1 MGVAW
6 DARKEDLDSCSARPF
21 LGLPGASPFGKT
33 PRSGYPAPMVNQGKS
48 AHLLRLADLSQGQLE
63 AILETARSMK
73 ARDPHGALS
82 APAPLAGRTV
92 GMLFFRGSLRTRASF
107 EAAVNQLGGHCV
119 NLTAA
124 SDFWELESREGG
136 VMDGPAPEHIKD
148 AAAVLSRY
156 VDAIA
161 IRPRPAGRSW
171 ESDRQDASIRE
182 WAEHATVPV
191 INMESALWHPLQALA
206 DLMTMRERLGELR
219 GKRISLVWTRSPVP
233 ASPTVVHSTLFACL
247 AQGMQVTIAHPG
259 GYDLDGTLLDEARS
273 LAGAEALTLTDD
285 LEQAA
290 NGAHIIYGRSW
301 NSLEVYGNETLAANR
316 LARTSGWLIDEGL
329 LQRGDDAALMHA
341 MPVRRNLEASDEV
354 LDGPRSL
361 LYDQAEN
368 RLHTQKAL
376 LANLLGPREDA

>member
-1 MGVAW
+1 MIPQG
-6 DARKEDLDSCSARPF
+6 S
-21 LGLPGASPFGKT
+21 
-33 PRSGYPAPMVNQGKS
+33 SG
-48 AHLLRLADLSQGQLE
+48 HFLRLTDLPREELE
-63 AILETARSMK
+63 AILRTAKRMK
-73 ARDPHGALS
+73 AGEDVGS
-82 APAPLAGRTV
+82 IDGRTM

-161 IRPRPAGRSW
+161 IRPRPSGHSW
-171 ESDRQDASIRE
+171 EVDRQDAGIRE
-182 WAEHATVPV
+182 WAAHADVPV

-206 DLMTMRERLGELR
+206 DLMTMRERLGELA
-219 GKRISLVWTRSPVP
+219 GKRISIVWTHSPIP
-233 ASPTVVHSTLFACL
+233 ASPAVVHSTLFACL
-247 AQGMQVTIAHPG
+247 MEGMDVTIAHPT
-259 GYDLDGTLLDEARS
+259 GYDLDGTLLNEARDLS
-273 LAGAEALTLTDD
+273 AGAGRGSLTITDN
-285 LEQAA
+285 LEDAVS
-290 NGAHIIYGRSW
+290 GVHIVYGRSW
-301 NSLEVYGNETLAANR
+301 SSLEVYGNETLTAHR
-316 LARTSGWLIDEGL
+316 LARASGWMLDEGL
-329 LQRGDDAALMHA
+329 LSRGEDTALMHA

-361 LYDQAEN
+361 LYEQAEN

-376 LANLLGPREDA
+376 LVSLLGPRPGT

>member
-1 MGVAW
+1 
-6 DARKEDLDSCSARPF
+6 
-21 LGLPGASPFGKT
+21 
-33 PRSGYPAPMVNQGKS
+33 MVNHGDIQ
-48 AHLLRLADLSQGQLE
+48 HLLRLTDLAPGALE
-63 AILETARSMK
+63 EILKTAREMK
-73 ARDPHGALS
+73 TRAGSGGAGEVAS
-82 APAPLAGRTV
+82 IAGRTI

-171 ESDRQDASIRE
+171 ETDRQDASIRE
-182 WAEHATVPV
+182 WADHAQVPV

-206 DLMTMRERLGELR
+206 DLMTMRERLGELA

-247 AQGMQVTIAHPG
+247 AQGMQVTIAHPA
-259 GYDLDGTLLDEARS
+259 GYDLDGSLLNEARA
-273 LAGAEALTLTDD
+273 LAGGGTLTLTDD

-290 NGAHIIYGRSW
+290 DGAHIVYGRSW
-301 NSLEVYGNETLAANR
+301 SSLEVYGNETLAAHR
-316 LARTSGWLIDEGL
+316 LARTSGWMLDEAL
-329 LQRGDDAALMHA
+329 LSRGDDAALMHA

-368 RLHTQKAL
+368 RLHTQQAL
-376 LANLLGPREDA
+376 LANLLGTRPGT